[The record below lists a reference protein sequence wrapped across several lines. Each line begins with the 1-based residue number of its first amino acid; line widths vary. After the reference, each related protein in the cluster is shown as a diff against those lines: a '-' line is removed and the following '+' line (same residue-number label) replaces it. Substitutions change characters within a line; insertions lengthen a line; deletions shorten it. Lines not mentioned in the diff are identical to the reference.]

1 MIQDDFGMSD
11 VNMEGFQLIRG
22 QYFSRQADPV
32 MTLWKSAVGFN
43 KPSYTALNNCEA
55 VQFFVHPTDHK
66 IIIKPSPSKEPDSV
80 NWSKDVLSPKNSRL
94 ECTMFTRRLFRQWN
108 LDENLR
114 YRTNG
119 KLVRSNRSVMLL
131 FDFTEPEVWDG
142 AKMVKERV

>member
-1 MIQDDFGMSD
+1 MMQDDFVMAD

-43 KPSYTALNNCEA
+43 APSYTALNNCEA
-55 VQFFVHPTDHK
+55 VQFFVHPTERK

-80 NWSKDVLSPKNSRL
+80 NWTKDALQAKTNRL
-94 ECTMFTRRLFRQWN
+94 ECTMFTRRLFRQWD

-142 AKMVKERV
+142 TKMVKESV

>member
-1 MIQDDFGMSD
+1 MQDDFVMAD

-43 KPSYTALNNCEA
+43 APSYTALNNCEA
-55 VQFFVHPTDHK
+55 VQFFVHPTERK

-80 NWSKDVLSPKNSRL
+80 NWTKDALQAKTNRL
-94 ECTMFTRRLFRQWN
+94 ECTMFTRRLFRQWD

-119 KLVRSNRSVMLL
+119 KLVRSNRCVMLL

-142 AKMVKERV
+142 TKMVKENV

>member
-43 KPSYTALNNCEA
+43 APSYTALNNCEA
-55 VQFFVHPTDHK
+55 VQFFVHPTERK

-80 NWSKDVLSPKNSRL
+80 NWTKDALQAKTNRL

-142 AKMVKERV
+142 TKMVKENV

>member
-1 MIQDDFGMSD
+1 MQDDFVMAD

-43 KPSYTALNNCEA
+43 APSYTALNNCEA
-55 VQFFVHPTDHK
+55 VQFFVHPTERK

-80 NWSKDVLSPKNSRL
+80 NWTKDVLQAKTNRL

-142 AKMVKERV
+142 TKMVKENV

>member
-1 MIQDDFGMSD
+1 MMQDDFVMAD

-43 KPSYTALNNCEA
+43 APSYTALNNCEA
-55 VQFFVHPTDHK
+55 VQFFVHPTERK

-80 NWSKDVLSPKNSRL
+80 NWTKDVLQAKTNRL

-142 AKMVKERV
+142 TKMVKENV

>member
-1 MIQDDFGMSD
+1 MQDDFVMAD

-43 KPSYTALNNCEA
+43 APSYTALNNCEA
-55 VQFFVHPTDHK
+55 VQFFVHPTERK

-80 NWSKDVLSPKNSRL
+80 NWTKDVLQAKTNRL

-131 FDFTEPEVWDG
+131 FDFTEPEIWDG
-142 AKMVKERV
+142 TKMVKESV